1 MLGWEI
7 ENGEGGGMSDG
18 VRGRRAWTRSD
29 PDPKM
34 SLNEIVF
41 AVIRGDVAGA

>member
-29 PDPKM
+29 PDRK
-34 SLNEIVF
+34 NESQRDCF